1 MSLVFCKIKFY
12 LTYITAI
19 LPPSFMVLACI
30 DRFLLSS
37 RSATARSWSQPR
49 FAYRSIGCVSLFWI
63 LFSIHSLFGSTIFS
77 RLGYTQCYIQPGS
90 YTLFVALY
98 SIIINYLLPPTLMAI
113 FGLLTIA
120 NIRQT
125 QRRIH
130 PMTRAGYLHRKDRH
144 LLRMLLFQV
153 LVNIICAIPGGG
165 YQAHVPS
172 RVRP

>member
-1 MSLVFCKIKFY
+1 
-12 LTYITAI
+12 
-19 LPPSFMVLACI
+19 MVLACI

-37 RSATARSWSQPR
+37 RDARARSWSQPR
-49 FAYRSIGCVSLFWI
+49 FAYRSIACVSLFWI
-63 LFSIHSLFGSTIFS
+63 LFSIHSLFGSTISS

-120 NIRQT
+120 NIRKTQT
-125 QRRIH
+125 RIH

-153 LVNIICAIPGGG
+153 LVNIICAIPGGA
-165 YQAHVPS
+165 YQV
-172 RVRP
+172 